1 VYVVEIFCGMH
12 IMYSVICISYTLSY
26 AYHILCHMHI
36 IYSVICILYTL
47 SYAHYILCHMH
58 IIYSVICILYT
69 LPYAY
74 YILCHMHIIYSV
86 VCTLFI
92 FLSYSMDVA
101 AAKFFRKIFAPA
113 AVYQFNP
120 SDQSMLDLSRSQRES
135 SSPYLQSL
143 LTHWLRER
151 IIFSK
156 LMFK

>member
-1 VYVVEIFCGMH
+1 MFCG
-12 IMYSVICISYTLSY
+12 
-26 AYHILCHMHI
+26 MHI

-47 SYAHYILCHMH
+47 SYAYHVLCNMH
-58 IIYSVICILYT
+58 IIYSAICILYT

-74 YILCHMHIIYSV
+74 YILCHMHIIYSAICILYTHHILCHIFCYMHIIYSV
-86 VCTLFI
+86 VCTLFT

-143 LTHWLRER
+143 VIHWLRKR
-151 IIFSK
+151 IIF
-156 LMFK
+156 